1 MNLYIKLNNI
11 PPFLSPPPPGKK
23 KTSIVDLMLD
33 YDSVLSVSVSC
44 MVLVFCIIVLLL
56 NSN

>member
-23 KTSIVDLMLD
+23 KKKKKKNFHSGLD
-33 YDSVLSVSVSC
+33 ARL
-44 MVLVFCIIVLLL
+44 
-56 NSN
+56 